1 MKALLKLLPVSALI
15 ATCFAQGSSKPA
27 LPKDLPPAGPLKA
40 VVAPTVE
47 AHKLSNGM
55 TVWLV
60 QRTALPKVIF
70 TLQVR
75 GGDSLDPASA
85 PGLARVV
92 AKSIVEGT
100 TSKSSREIAEAAQGA
115 GGDLSTSVDS
125 DSTQVILDALSEHA
139 ADAVALVADVAQHA
153 TFPDKEV
160 AQVKSNME
168 NELRSNEAEPSFLA
182 RRAWFRVVYGD
193 HPYSIVAPTMKTLE
207 GATPDSL
214 KAMYGQAFRPDQS
227 ILVAVGSF
235 EPAAMLKQIESAFGG
250 WKASAVAP
258 AAVKEP
264 KGEVVHKV
272 YYLER
277 PGSVQTTLVIGTTG
291 PNLRAP
297 DYPYLRL
304 ANTVYGGSFG
314 SRLIQ
319 NIREDKGYTYSPFS
333 RVSTRRW
340 SGEILTNEDVRN
352 AVTGASLK
360 ETFYELKRISTAPPT
375 PDELSQAKQYLLGN
389 TAVRMQSR
397 DAVAAL
403 LGKYWID
410 DVAPQH
416 LTEEMAAIQKATD
429 TQVAQAGAKYLTP
442 ERMNVVAVGEKSII
456 VDQLKPFGMEVVAA
470 PAP

>member
-15 ATCFAQGSSKPA
+15 ATCFSQGTSKPA
-27 LPKDLPPAGPLKA
+27 LPKDLPPAGPLKP

-47 AHKLSNGM
+47 AHKLKNGM

-75 GGDSLDPASA
+75 GGDSLDPRSA
-85 PGLARVV
+85 PGLARVM

-100 TSKSSREIAEAAQGA
+100 ASKSSRQIAEAAQGA
-115 GGDLSTSVDS
+115 GGDLDTSVNS
-125 DSTQVILDALSEHA
+125 DSVQVTLDSLSEHA

-153 TFPDKEV
+153 TFPEKEV

-168 NELRSNEAEPSFLA
+168 NDLRSNEAEPEFLA

-193 HPYSIVAPTMKTLE
+193 HPYSIVAPAMKTLE
-207 GATPDSL
+207 GATPESL
-214 KAMYGQAFRPDQS
+214 RTLYGQAFRPDQA
-227 ILVAVGSF
+227 ILVAVGTY
-235 EPAAMLKQIESAFGG
+235 EPAEMLKQIDSVFGG
-250 WKASAVAP
+250 WRASGGAP
-258 AAVKEP
+258 VNVKEP
-264 KGEVVHKV
+264 KGDVVHKI

-291 PNLRAP
+291 PNLSAP

-375 PDELSQAKQYLLGN
+375 AVELNQAKQFLLGN
-389 TAVRMQSR
+389 TAVRLQSR
-397 DAVAAL
+397 DSVAAL
-403 LGKYWID
+403 LGKYWIE

-416 LTEEMAAIQKATD
+416 LTEEMDAIQKATD
-429 TQVAQAGAKYLTP
+429 TQVAQAGAGYLTP
-442 ERMNVVAVGEKSII
+442 ERMNVIAVGEKSVIL
-456 VDQLKPFGMEVVAA
+456 DQLKPFGMEVIAA